1 MLHLFIIQTIRHKRL
16 RLFDENENGGRLPK
30 ARLAEISRILTA
42 LDAIS
47 SESDI
52 KSLGIG
58 IHALKGE
65 YKGFWSLYATGNFR
79 LIFVVKPP
87 DVFDVDYLDYH

>member
-1 MLHLFIIQTIRHKRL
+1 LFYETG
-16 RLFDENENGGRLPK
+16 NGGKLPK
-30 ARLAEISRILTA
+30 EQLAKIRRILTV

-47 SESDI
+47 SGSDI
-52 KSLGIG
+52 KSLGSG

-65 YKGFWSLYATGNFR
+65 YKGFWSLSVTGNYR
-79 LIFVVKPP
+79 IIFVFKPP